1 MALLESHEVDW
12 LQALEPE
19 IAGWLQL
26 SAGRLRSLAAVDR
39 EAITELRSLVDS
51 YEERRAAAA
60 TACDA
65 AEQAMIASASALTC
79 AVVKFH
85 CSRTGALASSDATS
99 ASPSTSSPASTHTSH
114 AFSGGGPE
122 SLKPMKPLAVR
133 SVQHGQGGLTVSI
146 YTRSISQ
153 VFGLHVTP
161 R

>member
-39 EAITELRSLVDS
+39 EAISELRSLVDS

-65 AEQAMIASASALTC
+65 AEQGAIGSSHGPVGAARVRARSCRREPFMLAWHGGRLDHKSSAASDG
-79 AVVKFH
+79 V
-85 CSRTGALASSDATS
+85 
-99 ASPSTSSPASTHTSH
+99 
-114 AFSGGGPE
+114 
-122 SLKPMKPLAVR
+122 
-133 SVQHGQGGLTVSI
+133 
-146 YTRSISQ
+146 
-153 VFGLHVTP
+153 
-161 R
+161 

>member
-60 TACDA
+60 QPSPFVNLLEACSDFRPRDA
-65 AEQAMIASASALTC
+65 A
-79 AVVKFH
+79 
-85 CSRTGALASSDATS
+85 
-99 ASPSTSSPASTHTSH
+99 
-114 AFSGGGPE
+114 
-122 SLKPMKPLAVR
+122 
-133 SVQHGQGGLTVSI
+133 
-146 YTRSISQ
+146 
-153 VFGLHVTP
+153 
-161 R
+161 